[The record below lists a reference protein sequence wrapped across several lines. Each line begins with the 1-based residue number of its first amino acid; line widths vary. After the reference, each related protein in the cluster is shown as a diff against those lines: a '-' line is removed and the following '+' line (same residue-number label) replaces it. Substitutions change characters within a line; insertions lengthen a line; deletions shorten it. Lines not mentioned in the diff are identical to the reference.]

1 MSGGGF
7 LPDLASWALGG
18 GAGGGSSNH
27 DSNNNNNHPDTSSE
41 APLTEQEMR
50 ARRLARMEQAAAG
63 TTAVIHNSTGGTS
76 EPPRPMDISPPRK
89 NATTTMDDE
98 RTSTT
103 TSNNNKYPPSSS
115 SSSPTMK
122 KAKETHSTTTLSS
135 PLNNN
140 DPSKRLQRR
149 KELVIKKIL
158 QISLTNGIIL
168 TNSQDDGIATGG
180 GGGIVMMELDDPI
193 PLGVH
198 SIAELLA
205 NRLALP
211 MDQIQTIMSSS
222 QPKPLLNYLAAAHK
236 GATEELRTLYSSVS
250 SSTTTT
256 TTSSSTTIKKS
267 KEGDEEILALLKE
280 IQNQVVSYAATS
292 LMEPDLFE
300 QAFDGVDQL
309 TKALMASGLDPTH
322 DFTFGVAGPASSF
335 YQHLC
340 EELHSQDE
348 ASFARILHQVIWS
361 MMQMLKKC
369 DSLDSGV
376 GDTSP
381 LGIVS
386 ALTNVCANKK
396 AAFIV
401 SKLDGFLVPPEGT
414 PQAADMIQPP
424 MLPGSGADL
433 MRMFSAE
440 NRPYQRRSG
449 PGIEKET
456 LLGLALRI
464 TTPKSNP
471 AFAPTNILRQKLET
485 VERTTNQ
492 QRQQLH
498 MYQESCHQL
507 IMNLIKGG
515 SEAREQVLA
524 WFVDCQLVNTGAT
537 AMRPDVSKVSSPG
550 LLLNVSVE
558 LLKLCDPFISQDSKH
573 KLIDPGFVSL
583 SDVGALI
590 FPTTG
595 DAAIPRLGESSSSSS
610 DGEDSP
616 MMDTTAPAEY
626 APKNTFVPQVFFMTA
641 RSLALGIVPQLSS
654 HENLLRHISHQHWE
668 LNSQNRDVFSD
679 PHFSMMV
686 SRQRSSEVTLFQEE
700 MTTDTIR
707 FINLM
712 SKILV
717 GLSDDVLKKMPEHFV
732 DNICDVLMSLAKLK
746 PRSLRGM
753 DVGFAFSLMVKL
765 LSPKYKSVSVFTRCS
780 CCVPKQGWVVGD
792 RDGFVRSPLSDILDV
807 FLLLNY

>member
-18 GAGGGSSNH
+18 GAGGGSSN
-27 DSNNNNNHPDTSSE
+27 NNNNNNNNSSSSTHQDTSE

-50 ARRLARMEQAAAG
+50 ARRLARMEAATSSPSSTAAAEAG
-63 TTAVIHNSTGGTS
+63 LTVNTAPPS
-76 EPPRPMDISPPRK
+76 EIPSPMDISPPRK
-89 NATTTMDDE
+89 NTKTTTATMEDE
-98 RTSTT
+98 RS
-103 TSNNNKYPPSSS
+103 SNNPNKNNSQSSTS
-115 SSSPTMK
+115 ASPTMK
-122 KAKETHSTTTLSS
+122 KAKETHSTASSLSS

-140 DPSKRLQRR
+140 NNNNDPTKRLQRR

-158 QISLTNGIIL
+158 QISLSNGIL
-168 TNSQDDGIATGG
+168 ATGGQDDGLVPSG
-180 GGGIVMMELDDPI
+180 GGGIVTMALDDPI

-211 MDQIQTIMSSS
+211 LDQIQTIMSPS
-222 QPKPLLNYLAAAHK
+222 QPKSLLNYLAAAHK
-236 GATEELRTLYSSVS
+236 AATEEVRTLYSSIS
-250 SSTTTT
+250 SSTAATTA
-256 TTSSSTTIKKS
+256 SSTIKKS

-280 IQNQVVSYAATS
+280 IQNQVVSYAASS

-300 QAFDGVDQL
+300 QAHDGVDQL

-322 DFTFGVAGPASSF
+322 DFTFGVAGPTSSF
-335 YQHLC
+335 YQQLC

-361 MMQMLKKC
+361 LMQLLKKS

-376 GDTSP
+376 SDTSP

-396 AAFIV
+396 AALIV
-401 SKLDGFLVPPEGT
+401 AKLDGFLVPPDGT
-414 PQAADMIQPP
+414 PQAAESIQPP
-424 MLPGSGADL
+424 MLSGAGADI
-433 MRMFSAE
+433 MRMFSPE
-440 NRPYQRRSG
+440 NRPYKRRSG

-456 LLGLALRI
+456 LLGLVLRI
-464 TTPKSNP
+464 STPKSNP
-471 AFAPTNILRQKLET
+471 AFAPTGILRQKLES
-485 VERTTNQ
+485 VERSTNQ

-537 AMRPDVSKVSSPG
+537 AMRPDVTKVSSPG

-595 DAAIPRLGESSSSSS
+595 DATIPRLGESSSSS

-616 MMDTTAPAEY
+616 MTDATAPVEY

-668 LNSQNRDVFSD
+668 LNSQNRDVYSD

-686 SRQRSSEVTLFQEE
+686 SRQRSSEVALFQEE
-700 MTTDTIR
+700 MTTDTVR

-732 DNICDVLMSLAKLK
+732 DNICDILMSLAKLK

-753 DVGFAFSLMVKL
+753 DARFAFSLMVKL
-765 LSPKYKSVSVFTRCS
+765 LSPKYKSVSFPRVSLSYPDDERNC
-780 CCVPKQGWVVGD
+780 D
-792 RDGFVRSPLSDILDV
+792 RDRSI
-807 FLLLNY
+807 